1 MLWFSD
7 ALEHEGYDGLAW
19 MLWFSDAV
27 EQDRYY
33 GLDMDAQGFR
43 FLNALEH
50 ERCYGLGIDAL
61 VIGCTRT

>member
-1 MLWFSD
+1 MLRFSD

-33 GLDMDAQGFR
+33 CLDMDAQGFR

-61 VIGCTRT
+61 VLGCSRT